1 MLKQRRL
8 YIYNLVAGS
17 IPGEGRIATKVRRA
31 LLRWCG
37 CEVGHNVCIGQYA
50 KFRGC
55 GRMEIGNNVLIA
67 SGVYLQSEGYLKIE
81 DNAEILYKSL
91 LAANGGSTLTVGHH
105 TRIAH
110 CVSIKTT
117 GHEIDTTGPCI
128 AGKTCYHDIT
138 VGAGCW
144 ICAGSILTPGVH
156 IEDRCVVAAGA
167 VVLENTAHK
176 KGSLLAG
183 VPAKVKKNY
192 LEGGCCVC

>member
-8 YIYNLVAGS
+8 YFYNLVAEC
-17 IPGEGRIATKVRRA
+17 IPGEGRVALMLRRA

-37 CEVGHNVCIGQYA
+37 CKVGHNVCIGQYA

-55 GRMEIGNNVLIA
+55 GRMEIGNNVWIA
-67 SGVYLQSEGYLKIE
+67 SGAYMQSEGYLKIG
-81 DNAEILYKSL
+81 DDAEVLYRSL
-91 LAANGGSTLTVGHH
+91 LAANGGASLIVGHH

-110 CVSIKTT
+110 YVSIKTT
-117 GHEIDTTGPCI
+117 GHEIDTEGPCI
-128 AGKTCYHDIT
+128 AGKPYFHDIT

-144 ICAGSILTPGVH
+144 ICAGSILAPGAH
-156 IEDRCVVAAGA
+156 IEDKCVVAAGS
-167 VVLENTAHK
+167 VVLENTIHK